1 MLTTAQAAAALG
13 LSVQR
18 VRAILKA
25 RPDLG
30 TKHGRDWLIP
40 PAALTQMRTRP
51 VGYPKGRPR
60 K

>member
-13 LSVQR
+13 ISVQR

-25 RPDLG
+25 RPALG
-30 TKHGRDWLIP
+30 TKHGRDWLIHP
-40 PAALTQMRTRP
+40 DALAQMRGRP